1 MDAQKLLLLSPSCF
15 SFVRATLSTNRR
27 FRRPLIPHRS
37 GHHRLLRVRKLSPG
51 RQRTEAVYSGKRK
64 HGEEREDFGA
74 RGDGSSDD
82 TKAFAAAWKAAC
94 SSSAPVTVLVP
105 EGRHT
110 GSSPSPSPVPARNDS
125 RLRRMSDWDG
135 ADRRLWMLFDKVD
148 GLRVEGGGTID
159 GNGQVWWKVSCKVD
173 SAQVATLLLSPLAHS
188 MGLPAETP
196 SALTFQSCRGLTVT
210 DLKFKNSQQMHVTFS
225 KCANVRISR
234 LTISAPGS
242 SPNTDG
248 IHVSGSTD
256 VKISD
261 SVIRTGDDCISI
273 VSGSRSITATNIVC
287 GPGHGIRYTHLPA
300 IPNSLA
306 LRGLTLRRR
315 RRSVLSLQGG
325 KGYARN
331 IIFRN
336 IVMDNVKTNIIIDQN
351 YCDSPKSCGEQ
362 KSAVAVSGV
371 TFKNVRGTSATA
383 VAMDFDCSRTVPCR
397 GITLQ
402 DVHLV
407 TASGAPA
414 KSFCATSACQN
425 TAPSYRRRAPPDDA
439 SFRPRGWKK

>member
-1 MDAQKLLLLSPSCF
+1 MANERRRSTLGSAST
-15 SFVRATLSTNRR
+15 VRN
-27 FRRPLIPHRS
+27 
-37 GHHRLLRVRKLSPG
+37 VK
-51 RQRTEAVYSGKRK
+51 
-64 HGEEREDFGA
+64 DFGA
-74 RGDGSSDD
+74 RGDGSSDN
-82 TKAFAAAWKAAC
+82 TKVVDRSAISFGSDENLLLTSRGPARRLSCMQAFAAAWKAAC

-105 EGRHT
+105 EGKAYRLKPITFSGPCKSAITVAVRHDNPPA
-110 GSSPSPSPVPARNDS
+110 SSPRTKILLRRASLDS
-125 RLRRMSDWDG
+125 LSFNCRPQIKGTILASGRMSDWDG

-173 SAQVATLLLSPLAHS
+173 SAQ
-188 MGLPAETP
+188 
-196 SALTFQSCRGLTVT
+196 ALTFRSCRGLTVT

-234 LTISAPGS
+234 LTISAPGN

-248 IHVSGSTD
+248 VHVSGSTD

-287 GPGHGIRYTHLPA
+287 GPGHGIS
-300 IPNSLA
+300 IGSLGA
-306 LRGLTLRRR
+306 NGAEHTV
-315 RRSVLSLQGG
+315 SDVLVDTARLEGTTNGVRIKTWQGG

-336 IVMDNVKTNIIIDQN
+336 IVMDNVKNPIIIDQN

-407 TASGAPA
+407 TASGASA
-414 KSFCATSACQN
+414 KSFCRNVSLSKYGTVV
-425 TAPSYRRRAPPDDA
+425 PSTC
-439 SFRPRGWKK
+439 SS

>member
-1 MDAQKLLLLSPSCF
+1 MGAQKLLLLLLAL
-15 SFVRATLSTNRR
+15 VL
-27 FRRPLIPHRS
+27 
-37 GHHRLLRVRKLSPG
+37 LLRPGDSQHEQTFSGGPSFPTSLDISDSAVRKLSPG
-51 RQRTEAVYSGKRK
+51 TPNEWRRSTLRSARTVRNVK
-64 HGEEREDFGA
+64 DFGA

-82 TKAFAAAWKAAC
+82 TKAFAAAWKTAC

-105 EGRHT
+105 EGKAYRLKPIT
-110 GSSPSPSPVPARNDS
+110 FSGPCKSPITVAIKGTILASG
-125 RLRRMSDWDG
+125 RMSDWDG

-173 SAQVATLLLSPLAHS
+173 SAQPCKGAPT
-188 MGLPAETP
+188 
-196 SALTFQSCRGLTVT
+196 ALTFRSCRGLTVT

-234 LTISAPGS
+234 LTISAPGN

-287 GPGHGIRYTHLPA
+287 GPGHGIS
-300 IPNSLA
+300 IGSLGA
-306 LRGLTLRRR
+306 NGAEHTV
-315 RRSVLSLQGG
+315 SDVLVDTARLEGTTNGVRIKTWQGG

-336 IVMDNVKTNIIIDQN
+336 IVMDNVKNPIIIDQN

-371 TFKNVRGTSATA
+371 IFKNVRGTSATA

-407 TASGAPA
+407 TASGASA
-414 KSFCATSACQN
+414 KSFCRNVSLSKYGTVV
-425 TAPSYRRRAPPDDA
+425 PSTC
-439 SFRPRGWKK
+439 SS

>member
-1 MDAQKLLLLSPSCF
+1 MDAQKLLLLLAL
-15 SFVRATLSTNRR
+15 VL
-27 FRRPLIPHRS
+27 
-37 GHHRLLRVRKLSPG
+37 LLRPGDSQHEQTFSGDPSFRTGLDITDSSGVRKLSPG
-51 RQRTEAVYSGKRK
+51 TPN
-64 HGEEREDFGA
+64 ERRRSTLGSASTVRNVKDFGA

-105 EGRHT
+105 EGKAYRLKPIT
-110 GSSPSPSPVPARNDS
+110 FSGPCKSPITVAIKGTILASG
-125 RLRRMSDWDG
+125 RMSDWDG

-173 SAQVATLLLSPLAHS
+173 SAQPCKGAPT
-188 MGLPAETP
+188 
-196 SALTFQSCRGLTVT
+196 ALTFQSCRGLTVT

-248 IHVSGSTD
+248 IHISGSTG

-287 GPGHGIRYTHLPA
+287 GPGHGIS
-300 IPNSLA
+300 IGSLGA
-306 LRGLTLRRR
+306 NGAEHTV
-315 RRSVLSLQGG
+315 SDVLVDTARLEGTTNGVRIKTWQGG

-336 IVMDNVKTNIIIDQN
+336 IVMDNVKNPIIIDQN

-407 TASGAPA
+407 TASGASA
-414 KSFCATSACQN
+414 KGFCRNVSLSKYGTVV
-425 TAPSYRRRAPPDDA
+425 PSTC
-439 SFRPRGWKK
+439 SS

>member
-1 MDAQKLLLLSPSCF
+1 MIKGTILA
-15 SFVRATLSTNRR
+15 
-27 FRRPLIPHRS
+27 S
-37 GHHRLLRVRKLSPG
+37 G
-51 RQRTEAVYSGKRK
+51 
-64 HGEEREDFGA
+64 
-74 RGDGSSDD
+74 
-82 TKAFAAAWKAAC
+82 
-94 SSSAPVTVLVP
+94 
-105 EGRHT
+105 
-110 GSSPSPSPVPARNDS
+110 
-125 RLRRMSDWDG
+125 RMSDWDG

-173 SAQVATLLLSPLAHS
+173 SAQ
-188 MGLPAETP
+188 
-196 SALTFQSCRGLTVT
+196 ALTFQSCRGLTVT

-287 GPGHGIRYTHLPA
+287 GPGHGIS
-300 IPNSLA
+300 IGSLGA
-306 LRGLTLRRR
+306 NGAEHTV
-315 RRSVLSLQGG
+315 SDVLVDTARLEGTTNGVRIKTWQGG

-336 IVMDNVKTNIIIDQN
+336 IVMDNVKNPIIIDQN
-351 YCDSPKSCGEQ
+351 YCDSPSPRSDLPE
-362 KSAVAVSGV
+362 
-371 TFKNVRGTSATA
+371 RPGTSATGGHGLRLQPH
-383 VAMDFDCSRTVPCR
+383 CPLP

-414 KSFCATSACQN
+414 KTFCRNVSLSKYGTVV
-425 TAPSYRRRAPPDDA
+425 PSTC
-439 SFRPRGWKK
+439 SS

>member
-1 MDAQKLLLLSPSCF
+1 MGAQKLLLLLALVLLLRPG
-15 SFVRATLSTNRR
+15 TLSRNTRSPAAPHSETVPGTANERR
-27 FRRPLIPHRS
+27 RS
-37 GHHRLLRVRKLSPG
+37 TLGSA
-51 RQRTEAVYSGKRK
+51 RTVVNVK
-64 HGEEREDFGA
+64 DFGA

-105 EGRHT
+105 EGKAYRLKPIT
-110 GSSPSPSPVPARNDS
+110 FSGPCKSPITVAIKGTILASG
-125 RLRRMSDWDG
+125 RMSDWDG

-173 SAQVATLLLSPLAHS
+173 SAQPCKGAPT
-188 MGLPAETP
+188 
-196 SALTFQSCRGLTVT
+196 ALTFQSCRGLTVT

-225 KCANVRISR
+225 KCANVRISQ
-234 LTISAPGS
+234 LTISAPGN

-287 GPGHGIRYTHLPA
+287 GPGHGIS
-300 IPNSLA
+300 IGSLGA
-306 LRGLTLRRR
+306 NGAEHTV
-315 RRSVLSLQGG
+315 SDVLVDTARLEGTTNGVRIKTWQGG

-336 IVMDNVKTNIIIDQN
+336 IVMDNVKNPIIIDQN

-362 KSAVAVSGV
+362 RSDLPERPGDERH
-371 TFKNVRGTSATA
+371 RGGHGL
-383 VAMDFDCSRTVPCR
+383 RLQPHR
-397 GITLQ
+397 PLPGITLQ
-402 DVHLV
+402 DVRLV

-414 KSFCATSACQN
+414 KTFCRNVSLSKYGTVV
-425 TAPSYRRRAPPDDA
+425 PSTC
-439 SFRPRGWKK
+439 SS